1 MAYRQP
7 DPLKNLDSA
16 NNQKKKTRS
25 EHLKDY
31 AAYMTKKGMKPYEYE
46 FSEYLSDQKAK
57 EVDTIYYK
65 DLTGQYHQRITKGGK
80 KVSEKKVDTDY
91 AKKGIAKR
99 IARIKGGM

>member
-16 NNQKKKTRS
+16 DNQKKKTRS

-46 FSEYLSDQKAK
+46 FSEYFK
-57 EVDTIYYK
+57 I
-65 DLTGQYHQRITKGGK
+65 
-80 KVSEKKVDTDY
+80 
-91 AKKGIAKR
+91 
-99 IARIKGGM
+99 

>member
-7 DPLKNLDSA
+7 DPLKNLDSKD
-16 NNQKKKTRS
+16 NQQKKTRS

-31 AAYMTKKGMKPYEYE
+31 AALLTRKGMKPYEYE
-46 FSEYLSDQKAK
+46 FYEYLKDQRAK
-57 EVDTIYYK
+57 QVDTIYYK
-65 DLTGQYHQRITKGGK
+65 DLTGQYHERITKGGK

-99 IARIKGGM
+99 IAKIKKGM